1 MCADFFQQYPY
12 LCDTFSISPKT
23 KVELDEVDA
32 GELLSPYR
40 IDFMAK
46 LLWIEAIRGTCD
58 RESAEKIYK
67 EHLLAFSNH
76 LMTEP
81 GQPEKKGFGSYCDRF
96 RGICTAAAATAGDRL
111 EIGNPIPVDSKNMA
125 MDGAHRISAA
135 VCYQKRVPVYRVAKE
150 IPNRYD
156 YHFFRKR
163 YLEEKYLLEM
173 VEKYVTLRP
182 CRLYLFQS
190 GELKRSL
197 RKSVVKECAP
207 VYMKKMRSKEVW
219 IILDITWLENNGK
232 TGRAEELLGNH
243 YLEGTQNILLCM
255 NVRRRDLLMQ
265 GRGYLYKKR
274 LGIMCG
280 MCRAHLKVLVKGLL
294 GRPI

>member
-1 MCADFFQQYPY
+1 MCADFFRQYPY
-12 LCDTFSISPKT
+12 LCDTFSISYKT
-23 KVELDEVDA
+23 RVELDEVDA
-32 GELLSPYR
+32 RELLSPYR

-46 LLWIEAIRGTCD
+46 LLWIEAIYGTYD
-58 RESAEKIYK
+58 RDKAEKIYK

-81 GQPEKKGFGSYCDRF
+81 GQPEKKGFESYLDRF
-96 RGICTAAAATAGDRL
+96 RSICMVAAATAEDRL

-135 VCYQKRVPVYRVAKE
+135 VYYQKRVQVYRVAKE

-182 CRLYLFQS
+182 CRLYLLQS

-219 IILDITWLENNGK
+219 IILDLTWLEKNGK
-232 TGRAEELLGNH
+232 TGRAEELLGTS
-243 YLEGTQNILLCM
+243 YLEGAQIILLCM
-255 NVRRRDLLMQ
+255 KARRKDLLMQ
-265 GRGYLYKKR
+265 ERGYWYKKR
-274 LGIMCG
+274 LGIFCG
-280 MCRAHLKVLVKGLL
+280 MCRAYLKVLVKGLL
-294 GRPI
+294 GRPV

>member
-1 MCADFFQQYPY
+1 MCADFFRQYPY
-12 LCDTFSISPKT
+12 LCDTFSISYKT
-23 KVELDEVDA
+23 RVELDAVDA

-46 LLWIEAIRGTCD
+46 LLWIEACHGTYD
-58 RESAEKIYK
+58 RVEAEKIYK
-67 EHLLAFSNH
+67 AHLLAFSNH

-81 GQPEKKGFGSYCDRF
+81 GQPGKKGFDSYCDRF
-96 RGICTAAAATAGDRL
+96 RSICTAASTAGDLL
-111 EIGNPIPVDSKNMA
+111 EIGDPIPVDSKNMA

-135 VCYQKRVPVYRVAKE
+135 VYYQKRVPVYRVAKE

-163 YLEEKYLLEM
+163 YLEENYLLEM

-182 CRLYLFQS
+182 CRLYLFQR
-190 GELKRSL
+190 GELKSSL
-197 RKSVVKECAP
+197 RKRVVKECAP
-207 VYMKKMRSKEVW
+207 VYMKKMWSKEVW

-232 TGRAEELLGNH
+232 IRRAEELLGNH

-255 NVRRRDLLMQ
+255 NARRRDLLMQ
-265 GRGYLYKKR
+265 ERGYLYKKR
-274 LGIMCG
+274 LGIYCG
-280 MCRAHLKVLVKGLL
+280 MCWAYFKVLGTRLL
-294 GRPI
+294 GRPV